1 MRKDPEAV
9 KERASH
15 HLWGKSEG
23 EARAR
28 LELSHGACLALLM
41 HSTGERQGQRGQGDE
56 MRDEDSRA
64 IVKTHLASAQCEGM
78 PSEI

>member
-41 HSTGERQGQRGQGDE
+41 HSTGETRSKRVKE
-56 MRDEDSRA
+56 MR
-64 IVKTHLASAQCEGM
+64 CGM
-78 PSEI
+78 